1 MYIYSFSVVGDTPGL
16 LYDKVFSCRCSAVY
30 VRKFV

>member
-16 LYDKVFSCRCSAVY
+16 LYDKVFFLQVFCSLRTQVC
-30 VRKFV
+30 